1 MKKLA
6 RIIVLTAAMTFIF
19 ALPVM
24 ANEDKIVKISSENTD
39 QLITLIDAHNREIL
53 NSVMDINKFATT
65 DEALLSAKAHMYK
78 VYYSV
83 IHEDKDICENHIK
96 YLQECVNFDQTD
108 LVNKKA
114 IVDNFSSNP
123 GLAVYLPQAQKDYDA
138 AVAKLAYDQD
148 RLATGTAKLYAKYYV
163 WD

>member
-6 RIIVLTAAMTFIF
+6 KIIVLAAAMTFLF

-24 ANEDKIVKISSENTD
+24 AGDDKLVKISSEDTD
-39 QLITLIDAHNREIL
+39 QLITLIDAHNRNIL
-53 NSVMDINKFATT
+53 GNIMDLNKFATT
-65 DEALLSAKAHMYK
+65 DEALRSAKNHMYK

-83 IHEDKDICENHIK
+83 IHEDQDICANHIK

-108 LVNKKA
+108 LANKKA

-123 GLAVYLPQAQKDYDA
+123 GLACYLPQAQKEYDA
-138 AVAKLAYDQD
+138 AVAKLAYDQN
-148 RLATGTAKLYAKYYV
+148 RLATGTQKLYAKYYV
-163 WD
+163 WN